1 MLLGRRV
8 DVGPRPRA
16 LRPDV
21 SGDLHRRRFVE
32 RTSAHGEELRVLLT
46 LAVDLR
52 AALGAEIAMQ
62 RAPAVR
68 DRGIAL
74 QLALGELERLARQHG
89 VDGAAGARDLLAGLA
104 MAGAQLRDGHAD
116 RIADRAAKAAPR

>member
-1 MLLGRRV
+1 MLLRRGV
-8 DVGPRPRA
+8 DVRPWPRA

-32 RTSAHGEELRVLLT
+32 RAGAHAEELRVLLT

-52 AALGAEIAMQ
+52 AAVGAEIAMQ

-89 VDGAAGARDLLAGLA
+89 VDRAAGAGELL
-104 MAGAQLRDGHAD
+104 
-116 RIADRAAKAAPR
+116 